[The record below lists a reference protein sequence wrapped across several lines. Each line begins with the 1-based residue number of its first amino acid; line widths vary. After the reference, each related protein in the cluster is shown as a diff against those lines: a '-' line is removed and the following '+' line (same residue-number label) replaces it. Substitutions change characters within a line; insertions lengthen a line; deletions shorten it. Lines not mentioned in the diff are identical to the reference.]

1 MARLGSD
8 SEQRSEAG
16 LAAPGLRWPLLVA
29 VASWGSGRAGQV
41 LPYFATAGD
50 QALGGRSAQ
59 VGRLG
64 VVYSQKRQAGYR
76 ARKYKLVEELST
88 RFGQRATLTDVTSG
102 SNAGQL

>member
-8 SEQRSEAG
+8 SEQHFEAA
-16 LAAPGLRWPLLVA
+16 LAALGPRWPLLVA
-29 VASWGSGRAGQV
+29 VASWDSERVGQV

-50 QALGGRSAQ
+50 QALSGRSVQ

-64 VVYSQKRQAGYR
+64 GVYSQKRQAGYR

-88 RFGQRATLTDVTSG
+88 PVWSVCGF
-102 SNAGQL
+102 